1 MVDKEK
7 SGQKETSSILD
18 WKLLNVVLNI
28 IDPFKIIRNFVLKPV
43 LAMGLYT
50 YEEYKGKTQRK
61 LISTQNWILRV
72 FLAFVVIVLFVCA
85 AVLMYALFYLTYMP
99 SITHI
104 KPVYMQY
111 NKICDDKVN
120 ERTCYNDGMKDS
132 LMSPYHSF
140 PSAHVQLSKKQLLM
154 VGQPYI
160 ITVKIDLPETPR
172 NQDQGKFK
180 IDEYNIRLLK
190 LVLKFVILGMF
201 MVCLSMKDQSS
212 ILKSH
217 GCRSTMLHYR
227 SPLLQKVKT
236 IVYMPLYVLGIYEQ
250 KQELDVEMYSNYID
264 DATNPVTDVY
274 VEIQSK
280 VIEFYSVTLHITAHF
295 TGLRYIMF
303 HFPVLSAL
311 VGIAGNLMFIVMIGL
326 LCWYHWDHE
335 MEWIEEAKKKYA
347 SETKSS
353 AKSSDDDQR
362 QEYSRQTDK
371 SFIDDENLSILE
383 YTESESNCGQDD
395 DDDFLFDKPVQKF
408 ITDEQENKRIE
419 E

>member
-1 MVDKEK
+1 M
-7 SGQKETSSILD
+7 
-18 WKLLNVVLNI
+18 
-28 IDPFKIIRNFVLKPV
+28 DPFKIIRNFILKPV
-43 LAMGLYT
+43 FAMGLYT
-50 YEEYKGKTQRK
+50 YEEYKNKTQRK

-120 ERTCYNDGMKDS
+120 DRSCYSDGVKDS
-132 LMSPYHSF
+132 IMSPYHSF

-172 NQDQGKFK
+172 NQDQ
-180 IDEYNIRLLK
+180 
-190 LVLKFVILGMF
+190 GMF

-250 KQELDVEMYSNYID
+250 KQELDVEMYSNYVD

-347 SETKSS
+347 HETKATS
-353 AKSSDDDQR
+353 KTSDDDQNMEFS
-362 QEYSRQTDK
+362 QHTTDK
-371 SFIDDENLSILE
+371 SYFDDENLSILE
-383 YTESESNCGQDD
+383 YNESDSNCGQDD
-395 DDDFLFDKPVQKF
+395 DDDNFLFDRDMPKPSKF
-408 ITDEQENKRIE
+408 IPDIQEHKRVE

>member
-1 MVDKEK
+1 
-7 SGQKETSSILD
+7 
-18 WKLLNVVLNI
+18 
-28 IDPFKIIRNFVLKPV
+28 
-43 LAMGLYT
+43 
-50 YEEYKGKTQRK
+50 
-61 LISTQNWILRV
+61 
-72 FLAFVVIVLFVCA
+72 
-85 AVLMYALFYLTYMP
+85 
-99 SITHI
+99 
-104 KPVYMQY
+104 MQY

-120 ERTCYNDGMKDS
+120 DRACYSDGIKDS
-132 LMSPYHSF
+132 VMSPYHSF
-140 PSAHVQLSKKQLLM
+140 PTAHVQLSKKQLLM

-180 IDEYNIRLLK
+180 DPVPNETSDLLTF
-190 LVLKFVILGMF
+190 LILGMF

-217 GCRSTMLHYR
+217 ACRSTMLHYR
-227 SPLLQKVKT
+227 SPMLQKVKT

-250 KQELDVEMYSNYID
+250 KQELDVEMYSNYVD

-303 HFPVLSAL
+303 HFPVVSAL

-347 SETKSS
+347 QETKSS
-353 AKSSDDDQR
+353 SKTSEDDQR
-362 QEYSRQTDK
+362 EEYSQQTIDK
-371 SFIDDENLSILE
+371 SIIDDENLSILE
-383 YTESESNCGQDD
+383 YNESDSNCGLDDD
-395 DDDFLFDKPVQKF
+395 DDDFLFDSNISSTNKF
-408 ITDEQENKRIE
+408 IPDIQEHKRLE